1 MTSAQTMPAVVSR
14 CLLALGT
21 IAVALC
27 AFVARAPAQEN
38 PAAGL
43 PIRSG
48 ADVTFELLARAPYQ
62 RQFQTEQIRRFQD
75 GAGAWVELRERL
87 TVEGNG
93 VEDSPFRLEFVP
105 APVSD
110 TSTGPAQR
118 DWQQTYAAHAGLLYR
133 HGSFHVHDV
142 NAARANYSIYDF
154 GVARRLDRDV
164 RRVVILPRQTDK
176 AVWLLDVDVAT
187 GLLLYSA
194 EFDISARLISELE
207 VTQLRLGSAS
217 VTQVAG
223 WNWTPRLT
231 IVPLNSASAAT
242 ARIRAGS
249 PTVPAI
255 GTIVP
260 EYVLARAHVAENPL
274 NQDQTLVY
282 SYSDGVDEFFV
293 SEAFGSQDPFAVNP
307 VTLRNPGTHT
317 HTIASYDDPGLR
329 AYVFHE
335 NGVTFQVVGRGSL
348 QRLQEVARQVC
359 RQAVLGI

>member
-1 MTSAQTMPAVVSR
+1 MFPAQSTTAALSR
-14 CLLALGT
+14 CLVALGSL
-21 IAVALC
+21 AVALC
-27 AFVARAPAQEN
+27 ALVAGARAQEN
-38 PAAGL
+38 LGTCL

-62 RQFQTEQIRRFQD
+62 HQFQAQQVRRFQD
-75 GAGAWVELRERL
+75 GSGNWVDLRERL
-87 TVEGNG
+87 TVQGNG
-93 VEDSPFRLEFVP
+93 SEDAPFRLEFLP

-110 TSTGPAQR
+110 AAGSLHAR
-118 DWQQTYAAHAGLLYR
+118 DWQATYATHAGLLYK
-133 HGSFHVHDV
+133 HGSFHVYDAA
-142 NAARANYSIYDF
+142 AARANYTIYDF
-154 GVARRLDRDV
+154 GAARRLDRDV

-176 AVWLLDVDVAT
+176 AVWLLDVDVST

-207 VTQLRLGSAS
+207 VTQIRIGSIPD
-217 VTQVAG
+217 TQVAG

-231 IVPLNSASAAT
+231 IVPVNAASPAT

-249 PTVPAI
+249 PTLPAI
-255 GTIVP
+255 ASIVP
-260 EYVLARAHVAENPL
+260 EYVMARAHIAENPL

-282 SYSDGVDEFFV
+282 SYTDGVDEFFV
-293 SEAFGSQDPFAVNP
+293 SEAFGGQDPFAVNP
-307 VTLRNPGTHT
+307 VTLRNPGSHS

-348 QRLQEVARQVC
+348 RRLQDVARQVC
-359 RQAVLGI
+359 RQAVLGS